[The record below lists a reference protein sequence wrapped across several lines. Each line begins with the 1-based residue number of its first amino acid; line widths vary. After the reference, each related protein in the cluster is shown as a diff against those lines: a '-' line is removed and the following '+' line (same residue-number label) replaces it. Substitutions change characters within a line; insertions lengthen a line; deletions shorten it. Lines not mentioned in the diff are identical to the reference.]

1 MCIIMT
7 VANQKG
13 GVGKTTTVLN
23 LATALAGFGKK
34 VLVVDADPQGNL
46 TICAGVS
53 QPDHLHHTTYSLLNT
68 ILDEEDL
75 PDPAEFIL
83 TYQQFDLI
91 PSNISLSAIELN
103 RGHEIGCE
111 RALKSLL
118 DPLKS
123 YYDYIVIDTSPS
135 LGILT
140 VNAITAS
147 DFVLITVTPQLLSA
161 IGLKLLIRTIEKV
174 KKHVNPAVRILGVL
188 MTMCDT
194 RTNLYKDVSDIL
206 QASYQDQI
214 RIFNTVIPPSTKVGE
229 ANLHCQSVLL
239 YDPHCKPAIA
249 YQAFAKEMMA
259 DV

>member
-1 MCIIMT
+1 MCTVMT

-23 LATALAGFGKK
+23 LATALAFLGKK
-34 VLVVDADPQGNL
+34 VLVIDADPQGNL
-46 TICAGVS
+46 TICAGVNN
-53 QPDHLHHTTYSLLNT
+53 PDHLKNTTYSLLSS

-83 TYQQFDLI
+83 SCEYFDII

-118 DPLKS
+118 DPLNDQ
-123 YYDYIVIDTSPS
+123 YDYMLIDTSPS

-161 IGLKLLIRTIEKV
+161 IGLKLLIKTIDKV
-174 KKHVNPAVRILGVL
+174 KKHINPTVQIAGVL

-194 RTNLYKDVSDIL
+194 RTNLYKDVSEIIEET
-206 QASYQDQI
+206 YREKI
-214 RIFNTVIPPSTKVGE
+214 HIFETVIPPSTKVGE
-229 ANLHCQSVLL
+229 ANMHRQSVLL
-239 YDPHCKPAIA
+239 YDKHCKPASA
-249 YQAFAKEMMA
+249 YEAFTKEMIA
-259 DV
+259 HV